1 MKHKEVIKR
10 ARGPAAEAAKRRA
23 LQVPPLQ
30 LVLLCGL
37 TSVGPASATA
47 RSALAELDQRKWVQ
61 VLKQKRMLET
71 QRDQLYNQQ
80 MNMEQTSF
88 AVQNMQD
95 NITQVRAMKAANKD
109 LKGAFKSKE
118 LNIDNIE
125 KMNDDM
131 ADMMVSLCEPWGCLE
146 TRWMPKAHVLLAEL
160 PWGSKRIE
168 REVSVMGV
176 DNGSCTLHFECEFSA
191 RGMAE

>member
-1 MKHKEVIKR
+1 M
-10 ARGPAAEAAKRRA
+10 
-23 LQVPPLQ
+23 
-30 LVLLCGL
+30 
-37 TSVGPASATA
+37 
-47 RSALAELDQRKWVQ
+47 Q

-80 MNMEQTSF
+80 MNMEQTAF

-95 NITQVRAMKAANKD
+95 NVAQVRAMKAANKD

-131 ADMMVSLCEPWGCLE
+131 ADMMVSIFCAGNH
-146 TRWMPKAHVLLAEL
+146 MQ
-160 PWGSKRIE
+160 G
-168 REVSVMGV
+168 
-176 DNGSCTLHFECEFSA
+176 NNY
-191 RGMAE
+191 

>member
-1 MKHKEVIKR
+1 MRRIFGSKKEKAPAPSIEEANGKLTTRGDVLDDKIRKLDEQLMKHKDVIKR

-23 LQVPPLQ
+23 LQV
-30 LVLLCGL
+30 
-37 TSVGPASATA
+37 
-47 RSALAELDQRKWVQ
+47 
-61 VLKQKRMLET
+61 LKQKRMLET
-71 QRDQLYNQQ
+71 QREQLYNQQ

-95 NITQVRAMKAANKD
+95 NISQVRAMKAANKD

-131 ADMMVSLCEPWGCLE
+131 ADMMVSAL
-146 TRWMPKAHVLLAEL
+146 TQLLA
-160 PWGSKRIE
+160 
-168 REVSVMGV
+168 
-176 DNGSCTLHFECEFSA
+176 A
-191 RGMAE
+191 